1 MRSNRK
7 FRGGVKAIPAN
18 DPILII
24 GAGIGGLV
32 CAALL
37 TARGEK
43 VVVIEK
49 EAGPGGKVRQLPVD
63 GTMIDAGP
71 TVFTMRDVFD
81 SLFDACGA
89 SLDDYVAAR
98 PMTVLARHGWGDG
111 SRLDLHADP
120 EVSEANI
127 EAFAGPNAA
136 HGYRR
141 FRKEAKRLHDAL
153 DAPFLRASKTDP
165 LTLGWRMGWRGFP
178 DWLTLRAYTSLW
190 RALGSYFPD
199 PRLRQLFGR
208 YTTYCGSSP
217 FLTPATLMLIAHVEA
232 KGVWAIDGGM
242 SALAMALERLARE
255 KGASF
260 RYGVGV
266 AQIDVQGGRASG
278 VRLVNGEML
287 AASRVIFNG
296 DPAALGAGLLGQQAA
311 RATRK
316 MPEKARSLSALVW
329 LAKAKTRGFAL
340 DHHNIFFSDDYPC
353 EFNQI
358 KQGSAPS
365 TPTAYVC
372 ALDRHMGRAP
382 LDTERL
388 QIIVNAPANGD
399 SHAFSPEEKEIC
411 TRNMLA
417 RLSACGLELEQPLPH
432 QLVTP
437 SDFATLFP
445 ATGGALYGRASHGWA
460 ASFLRPGSRTAI
472 PGLYCAGGATH
483 PGAGVPMAALSGIL
497 ASEAI
502 LADRASTR
510 WFPRKAIAGGMS
522 TRSAMTAPTG

>member
-1 MRSNRK
+1 MVP
-7 FRGGVKAIPAN
+7 GN

-37 TARGEK
+37 AARGEQ
-43 VVVIEK
+43 VLVIEK
-49 EAGPGGKVRQLPVD
+49 EAGPGGKARQLPVD
-63 GTMIDAGP
+63 GVMIDAGP

-81 SLFDACGA
+81 ALFDACGA
-89 SLDDYVAAR
+89 SLDDHVR
-98 PMTVLARHGWGDG
+98 VKPMTILARHAWSDG
-111 SRLDLHADP
+111 STLDLHADP
-120 EVSEANI
+120 AVSEANI
-127 EAFAGPNAA
+127 AAFAGGAA
-136 HGYRR
+136 ADGYRR
-141 FRKEAKRLHDAL
+141 FCKEAKRLHDAL
-153 DAPFLRASKTDP
+153 DAPFLRAAKTDP
-165 LTLGWRMGWRGFP
+165 LRLGWRMGWRGLP

-190 RALGSYFPD
+190 KALGRYFPD

-232 KGVWAIDGGM
+232 KGVWAIEGGM
-242 SALAMALERLARE
+242 SALAKALERLARE
-255 KGASF
+255 KGAQF
-260 RYGVGV
+260 RYGSGA
-266 AQIDVQGGRASG
+266 AQIGVQGGRASH
-278 VRLVNGEML
+278 VRLDNGERL
-287 AASRVIFNG
+287 AASRIIFNG
-296 DPAALGAGLLGQQAA
+296 DPAALATGLLGQQAV

-329 LAKAKTRGFAL
+329 LATARTSGFAL
-340 DHHNIFFSDDYPC
+340 SHHNVFFSDDYPL
-353 EFNQI
+353 EFKQI
-358 KQGSAPS
+358 EQGMPPS
-365 TPTAYVC
+365 GPTAYVC
-372 ALDRHMGRAP
+372 ALDRHSGQAAAGA
-382 LDTERL
+382 ERL
-388 QIIVNAPANGD
+388 QIIVNAPAHGD
-399 SHAFSPEEKEIC
+399 HHIYSPEEKETC

-437 SDFATLFP
+437 SDFAALFP

-483 PGAGVPMAALSGIL
+483 PGAGVPMAALSGML

-502 LADRASTR
+502 LADLCSTR
-510 WFPRKAIAGGMS
+510 QSPRKAIAGGMS
-522 TRSAMTAPTG
+522 TRSAMTAPSG

>member
-1 MRSNRK
+1 VEERP
-7 FRGGVKAIPAN
+7 IPAN

-37 TARGEK
+37 AARGEK

-49 EAGPGGKVRQLPVD
+49 EAGPGGKVRQLAVD
-63 GTMIDAGP
+63 GAMIDAGP

-81 SLFDACGA
+81 SLFADCGA
-89 SLDDYVAAR
+89 SFADCVSVR
-98 PMTVLARHGWGDG
+98 PLKILARHAWSDG

-127 EAFAGPNAA
+127 EALAGPDAA
-136 HGYRR
+136 QGFRR

-153 DAPFLRASKTDP
+153 DASFLRAPKTDP
-165 LTLGWRMGWRGFP
+165 LTLGWRMGWRGLP
-178 DWLTLRAYTSLW
+178 DWLTLRAYTPLW
-190 RALGSYFPD
+190 RALGGYFPD

-232 KGVWAIDGGM
+232 KGVWAIEGGI
-242 SALAMALERLARE
+242 SALVKALEQLARE
-255 KGASF
+255 NGAHF
-260 RYGVGV
+260 HYGVGV
-266 AQIDVQGGRASG
+266 SCLDVLGGRVAG
-278 VRLVNGEML
+278 VQLSTGEKL
-287 AASRVIFNG
+287 AASGVIFNG
-296 DPAALGAGLLGQQAA
+296 DPAALGAALLGQQAA
-311 RATRK
+311 RATRP
-316 MPEKARSLSALVW
+316 MREKARSLSALVW
-329 LAKAKTRGFAL
+329 LGRAKTGSFDL
-340 DHHNIFFSDDYPC
+340 SHHNVFFSDNYPD
-353 EFNQI
+353 EFDQI
-358 KQGSAPS
+358 GQGRPPSA
-365 TPTAYVC
+365 PTAYVC
-372 ALDRHMGRAP
+372 ALDRNMDQAP
-382 LDTERL
+382 THAERL

-399 SHAFSPEEKEIC
+399 RHTYSSEEKELC

-417 RLSACGLELEQPLPH
+417 RLSACGLELEQPFPH

-437 SDFATLFP
+437 TDFANLFP

-483 PGAGVPMAALSGIL
+483 PGAGVPMAALSGML

-502 LADRASTR
+502 LADRSSTR
-510 WFPRKAIAGGMS
+510 WSPRKDIVGGMS
-522 TRSAMTAPTG
+522 THSVMTAPTG